1 MDRRSW
7 PWKKKSSDKSVSAD
21 SAAVSSA
28 SSVGNQGDED
38 KSKDSDYVRISKEIH
53 THFMKL
59 EDQVHVLDNQSKAL
73 NEKLSTAQA
82 DLLAKDNLVNQ
93 HIKVAEEA
101 VSGWEKAEAEALA
114 LKNQLESVTLQRL
127 TAEDRAAHLDG
138 ALKECMKQI
147 RLVKEE
153 SEQQLHDVI
162 FAKTQ
167 QWENLR
173 FELDSR
179 IVDLEQ
185 DLLRA
190 SAENAAISRSLQE
203 RSNML
208 MKISDE
214 KSQAEAEIEVLK
226 TTIQSCEKEIGSLKY
241 EVHIVTKEME
251 IRNEEKNM
259 SVRSADVANKQHL
272 EDVKKIAKLDAE
284 CQRLR
289 RLVRKRLPGPAA
301 LAQMKQEVDSFGR
314 NPGESRIRH
323 PSGKNLGPHFGSSP
337 DFTMESVQQY
347 QKENEF
353 LTARLLAMEE
363 ETKMLKEALSKR
375 NSELQTS
382 RTICAKTSSKLRS
395 LETHMLVVNRQSP
408 SKFSPETYVD
418 GSLSQNGSN
427 PRSLTSMSED
437 GIDEQ
442 ESFGESWSTTLI
454 SELSHFN
461 KEKDADKH
469 EKPDDSHHLELLDD
483 FLEMERLAC
492 LSAESNG
499 DLKSPDAT
507 TDMVKAKNE
516 FNKASAAALK
526 DGDFLKERQSGLGQ
540 PRDLTYSSEEQS
552 SGELSSDKNQ
562 VSLSELQSRIALIVK
577 TQTKNLDMEKLLEDI
592 KTILQDVQE
601 EIPQQCVGCVI
612 DDPNPQGDDH
622 SSADIRETNAPGASP
637 VHGQDAS
644 PDSKSPIGQNLKNA
658 IAIIHNFVLSSCRE
672 AMEAQRIYS
681 DCRQID
687 QKIGELSD
695 CVNRVLRCET
705 GCDSLIVAL
714 STILCDMNEFKL
726 ATLGRETNGSV
737 CVDRV
742 ALSESEVEPGK
753 EGSSGPCALP
763 ILQATTPLRSAR
775 ELEELRH
782 EKDALRD
789 ELAKCTGKLE
799 HANAQLLSMES
810 QVEVLRS
817 QLDASEKSSSLAE
830 TQLKCMTESYK
841 SLESRARELEAE
853 ISQLREKIETL
864 DGELQQE
871 RLRHQDDLA
880 RCKDLEE
887 QIERNQKSSTSPVTS
902 DADVDTKIKQ
912 DKEIAAATEKLAE
925 CQETILL
932 LGRQLQ
938 ALHPPAEL
946 GASPPPSKALQMSE
960 DLLEAL
966 LDRSG
971 GAGPGR
977 RSFQLPDH
985 ADRSGG
991 ESPLNGY
998 GYGSAAESTPIPMS
1012 PISSRRPKH
1021 RSPVPSSSSS
1031 GSSSTPEK
1039 HGRGFSR
1046 FFSKGKR
1053 DSDSLPPS

>member
-1 MDRRSW
+1 MHL
-7 PWKKKSSDKSVSAD
+7 P
-21 SAAVSSA
+21 
-28 SSVGNQGDED
+28 
-38 KSKDSDYVRISKEIH
+38 
-53 THFMKL
+53 L
-59 EDQVHVLDNQSKAL
+59 
-73 NEKLSTAQA
+73 
-82 DLLAKDNLVNQ
+82 
-93 HIKVAEEA
+93 
-101 VSGWEKAEAEALA
+101 GWEKAEAEALA

-138 ALKECMKQI
+138 AVKECMKQI

-153 SEQQLHDVI
+153 SEQRLHDVI

-167 QWENLR
+167 QWENIR

-214 KSQAEAEIEVLK
+214 KSQADAEIEVLK

-241 EVHIVTKEME
+241 EVHIVTKELE

-314 NPGESRIRH
+314 NPGESKTRH
-323 PSGKNLGPHFGSSP
+323 PSGKSLGPHFGSGP
-337 DFTMESVQQY
+337 DFTAESVQQY

-382 RTICAKTSSKLRS
+382 RNICAKTSSKLRS
-395 LETHMLVVNRQSP
+395 LETHMLVLNRQSP
-408 SKFSPETYVD
+408 SKSSPETYLD

-442 ESFGESWSTTLI
+442 ESFSESWSTTLM

-469 EKPDDSHHLELLDD
+469 EKADTSHHLELLDD

-499 DLKSPDAT
+499 DLKSPDGT
-507 TDMVKAKNE
+507 TDVVKMKKE
-516 FNKASAAALK
+516 FNKAPVEASK
-526 DGDFLKERQSGLGQ
+526 DGDFPKERQSGLEQ
-540 PRDLTYSSEEQS
+540 PRDLAYSSEEQS
-552 SGELSSDKNQ
+552 SGDLSSDKNEIA
-562 VSLSELQSRIALIVK
+562 LSELQSRIALMVK

-592 KTILQDVQE
+592 KMILHDVQE

-612 DDPNPQGDDH
+612 DDPNPQEDNH
-622 SSADIRETNAPGASP
+622 ASADIRETNAVGASP
-637 VHGQDAS
+637 VHGLDAS
-644 PDSKSPIGQNLKNA
+644 PPDSKSPIDQNLKNA
-658 IAIIHNFVLSSCRE
+658 ISQIHNFVLSSCRE
-672 AMEAQRIYS
+672 AMEAQRIHS
-681 DCRQID
+681 DCHQLD

-714 STILCDMNEFKL
+714 SSILCEMNEFKL
-726 ATLGRETNGSV
+726 LMLGRRDNGRETNGSD
-737 CVDRV
+737 CRDSA
-742 ALSESEVEPGK
+742 ALQSGK
-753 EGSSGPCALP
+753 EGSSGLRALP
-763 ILQATTPLRSAR
+763 PTAASDPEHLQATTALCSAT

-789 ELAKCTGKLE
+789 ELARCAGNLE
-799 HANAQLLSMES
+799 HANAQLLSMER
-810 QVEVLRS
+810 QVDVLRS

-841 SLESRARELEAE
+841 SLESRARDLEAE
-853 ISQLREKIETL
+853 ISLLRAKMETL
-864 DGELQQE
+864 DDELQQE
-871 RLRHQDDLA
+871 RLSHRDDLA
-880 RCKDLEE
+880 KCKDLEE
-887 QIERNQKSSTSPVTS
+887 QIER
-902 DADVDTKIKQ
+902 
-912 DKEIAAATEKLAE
+912 
-925 CQETILL
+925 
-932 LGRQLQ
+932 
-938 ALHPPAEL
+938 
-946 GASPPPSKALQMSE
+946 
-960 DLLEAL
+960 
-966 LDRSG
+966 
-971 GAGPGR
+971 
-977 RSFQLPDH
+977 
-985 ADRSGG
+985 
-991 ESPLNGY
+991 
-998 GYGSAAESTPIPMS
+998 
-1012 PISSRRPKH
+1012 
-1021 RSPVPSSSSS
+1021 
-1031 GSSSTPEK
+1031 
-1039 HGRGFSR
+1039 
-1046 FFSKGKR
+1046 
-1053 DSDSLPPS
+1053 

>member
-59 EDQVHVLDNQSKAL
+59 EDQVHVLDNQLKAL

-442 ESFGESWSTTLI
+442 ESFS
-454 SELSHFN
+454 LSHFN

-507 TDMVKAKNE
+507 TDTVKAKNE

-714 STILCDMNEFKL
+714 STIL
-726 ATLGRETNGSV
+726 ETNGSV

-753 EGSSGPCALP
+753 EGSSGLCALP

-946 GASPPPSKALQMSE
+946 GA
-960 DLLEAL
+960 
-966 LDRSG
+966 G

-1053 DSDSLPPS
+1053 DSDSLPPPNPLPDFVPRKTPPW